1 MKKLGSLVCA
11 GIALGAAGSVVSA
24 GASAA
29 DVYIVHGIPGDDLG
43 LDPHLPVDISVDGA
57 CAFPGV
63 RLGEVLGPAPL
74 EAGTYEVGISL
85 ADSANPCGGA
95 LAVTDT
101 VGISVAETA
110 VLVANLDVNG
120 APRLSKFT
128 TKTAPIDANE
138 ARVTAYHTAA
148 APSVDL
154 RVKSDGGGN
163 VVAVISGLENGEQ
176 SFPAEVPAGAY
187 LIRISPSPERDT
199 GFLDPVAEIPVDLM
213 GGTAYALFAIGSL
226 ENETFDVVPL
236 VIEPQS

>member
-63 RLGEVLGPAPL
+63 RLGEVLGPTPL

-85 ADSANPCGGA
+85 ADAANPCGGA

-226 ENETFDVVPL
+226 ENDTFDVVPL

>member
-11 GIALGAAGSVVSA
+11 GVALGAAVNIVSA

-85 ADSANPCGGA
+85 ADSARPCGGA
-95 LAVTDT
+95 LAVTDA
-101 VGISVAETA
+101 VSISVVETA
-110 VLVANLDVNG
+110 VLIANLDVNG

-128 TKTAPIDANE
+128 TKSTPVDGGK
-138 ARVTAYHTAA
+138 ARATAYHTAA
-148 APSVDL
+148 APAVDL
-154 RVKSDGGGN
+154 RVKPDSGGD

-176 SFPAEVPAGAY
+176 SFPAEVPAGAHQ
-187 LIRISPSPERDT
+187 IRISPSPARGA
-199 GFLDPVAEIPVDLM
+199 GFGHPVAEIPVDLAD
-213 GGTAYALFAIGSL
+213 GAAYALFAIGSL
-226 ENETFDVVPL
+226 ENETFDVIPL

>member
-11 GIALGAAGSVVSA
+11 GIALGAAGSIVSA

-85 ADSANPCGGA
+85 ADSASPCGGA

-128 TKTAPIDANE
+128 TKTAPIDADE